1 MSADEKKTR
10 IIPKQTQNVTNIKT
24 TPRPSRAPLSLKKK
38 TASTRGSRKRIL
50 KTLST
55 LRAATSIRSGRRAR
69 ARRAS
74 TQVVAQPRRDTED
87 VVTGADEME
96 VEEKEMTSP
105 TPVGMAPENPPQ
117 ALMGSIP

>member
-10 IIPKQTQNVTNIKT
+10 IIPKQTQNVTNMKT

-74 TQVVAQPRRDTED
+74 TPVVAQPREQEH

-105 TPVGMAPENPPQ
+105 TPVDMAPENPPQ

>member
-1 MSADEKKTR
+1 MTSD
-10 IIPKQTQNVTNIKT
+10 
-24 TPRPSRAPLSLKKK
+24 LF
-38 TASTRGSRKRIL
+38 IL

-74 TQVVAQPRRDTED
+74 TQVVAQPREQED